1 MTRLQHRL
9 ARRSGGMAMVEL
21 VLVLPVLLVILFGLL
36 EFSILFGRWLTL
48 SNAAREGAREAVLF
62 RIGCDAATVE
72 TAVRERVRTYAERLG
87 VTLGD
92 ADIAVEGA
100 CLARNTTARVTV
112 NLVHTFRVLPGLA
125 PGVGPTVP
133 LVASSEMRNEGSG

>member
-1 MTRLQHRL
+1 
-9 ARRSGGMAMVEL
+9 MAMVEL
-21 VLVLPVLLVILFGLL
+21 VLVLPVLLVVLFGLL
-36 EFSILFGRWLTL
+36 EFGLLFGRWLTL

-62 RIGCDAATVE
+62 RIGCDAGSVE
-72 TAVRERVRTYAERLG
+72 AAVRERVRTYAEHLG

-92 ADIAVEGA
+92 ADIEVEGQ
-100 CLARNTTARVTV
+100 CLPRNTTARVTV

-125 PGVGPTVP
+125 EGVGPTIA